1 MRMLSQERVINSLSS
16 MEEDGAEAEWQSVEE
31 GNAMKSTLRPHSHR
45 NTYLYAQE
53 KSLLH
58 PHWKSRQSLCF
69 LGYSGCMDTA
79 TDPNSTGVQVR
90 VRERRQYALGGQTL
104 APSRLLNCDQWSHPC
119 RRCIQTDMNGTLCMW
134 MHETTV
140 HSVRTKIALR
150 TSIWMGMPL

>member
-45 NTYLYAQE
+45 KTYLYAQE

-58 PHWKSRQSLCF
+58 PHWKCRQSYSCL

-79 TDPNSTGVQVR
+79 TDPNSTGVQVS

-119 RRCIQTDMNGTLCMW
+119 RRCIQTDMGLSACGCMKQLCILCG
-134 MHETTV
+134 
-140 HSVRTKIALR
+140 RR
-150 TSIWMGMPL
+150 